1 MAAKNLTKAFMYYN
15 GWHPHSALNYRSP
28 QEYLRQRISNGLND
42 NRCLEV

>member
-28 QEYLRQRISNGLND
+28 
-42 NRCLEV
+42 VVAH